1 MSNDQKAKASFSK
14 NLKYYMKQNR
24 LTQAKVAEIADVS
37 QQSVSNWLKE
47 IQMPRMGVVETL
59 ASYFNV
65 RKSDLLE
72 EKSNTNISPSMV
84 RFITVPL
91 YEPISCGTGGFV
103 DDNIISYV
111 PVPDDGLNPNYEY
124 FAQVAVGDS
133 MEDAGIDDGDIL
145 IFIKSNTIS
154 NGQIGCFC
162 IDENIATC
170 KKYKAGDTFIQLI
183 PMNNKYDPIVI
194 DINNNNF
201 RVIGILKKAIKEF

>member
-1 MSNDQKAKASFSK
+1 MSIGDIIK
-14 NLKYYMKQNR
+14 NRR
-24 LTQAKVAEIADVS
+24 LELNLTLEQVGNACDVGKS
-37 QQSVSNWLKE
+37 
-47 IQMPRMGVVETL
+47 T
-59 ASYFNV
+59 V
-65 RKSDLLE
+65 RKWENGMIENMGRDKVVALSKALSINPLVLLE
-72 EKSNTNISPSMV
+72 MDQSTINVTSSENV
-84 RFITVPL
+84 HFIPVPL

-194 DINNNNF
+194 DINNTNF